1 MGSIE
6 ENAQRLGRRLLML
19 MAALSLMALVAGM
32 FAAAWG
38 HSWYDPD
45 CCSDRDCAVAE
56 VLEVDGRIV
65 LRNQYGMAPLP
76 PTLIPRTSRDE
87 NWHACF
93 DYTKTNLRCV
103 YAPAGS

>member
-6 ENAQRLGRRLLML
+6 ENAQRLGRRIVVLL
-19 MAALSLMALVAGM
+19 AVLSLMALVAGM
-32 FAAAWG
+32 LAVAHG

-45 CCSDRDCAVAE
+45 CCSDRDCAVATVFE
-56 VLEVDGRIV
+56 KDGVLW
-65 LRNQYGMAPLP
+65 LRNQHGEAPLP
-76 PTLIPRTSRDE
+76 TTLVPRVSRDE

>member
-6 ENAQRLGRRLLML
+6 ENAQRLGRRLLTL
-19 MAALSLMALVAGM
+19 MVALSLMALVAGM
-32 FAAAWG
+32 MAAAWG

-45 CCSDRDCAVAE
+45 CCSDRDCAPAE
-56 VLEVDGRIV
+56 VSQRDGV
-65 LRNQYGMAPLP
+65 LWLKNQHGEGPMP

-87 NWHACF
+87 LWHACF